1 MRKHDTTGKLIRWE
15 LKKIGAFPAIWLL
28 LCLLILANFLTCFFT
43 VRPNAAIAYPYRG
56 LQAVYRLSVESPEVF
71 EQEHRRLADTFG
83 DGNPDRIYSEGMVE
97 DVTLF
102 AQVKKAAVLPDA
114 FRDRVEKMI
123 AESERILAVTSA
135 HGETD
140 SYRVRYQRLVIE
152 KGNRLLE
159 ISVPTEPVHGWD
171 KLFSYSADAVFLA
184 LAAVFIAVLSATE
197 DRSTG
202 AEQLIRSCKK
212 GKSVT
217 VLAKAG
223 AVAVSVFAV
232 LVLAELSS
240 FCAVWLALGGYSDP
254 FVPIQSMSNVT
265 EAFFP
270 LTEYTYFGLSVCSLF
285 CKFFGLLL
293 LALPAA
299 AVAALLPHPLM
310 GYAGGVTLAA
320 AAYGMS
326 RLPAAQTG
334 QWALCNIFSL
344 SDTKTFFSRAR
355 YVSLF
360 GRPLPLFILFGLFG
374 IALMGLSFAA
384 MTLSR
389 TGAARPLRGLP
400 KLSFSIRLPEQ
411 KPKTVFGFEIR
422 KNRAVLLLSVLVLA
436 AGMISS
442 SVCYRTP
449 NSAYERCY
457 RGYIEK
463 IGGEY
468 TEEKESFLLAEKTRV
483 SQTIARES
491 EVRADW
497 EAGRMTAVAYSRY
510 LTELNTSL
518 IEKDVLDKLLSDAA
532 HLRRLRDDGIA
543 GSFVYETGFLR
554 YAERNVGF
562 FLPLYLAFL
571 CCAAVTREYRRSS
584 FGGRPVELIQ
594 TTCYAR
600 RGLFSGKVILCTGFS
615 GVCVLLW
622 NLTDLL
628 FARGIPDFPDRV
640 TPLVSVP
647 AFADAPS
654 GMTVGSYVTFGLVTS
669 VLGAAALAALF
680 LSLAWLCENTIFSV
694 TACLAVSIVPGL
706 LSRFGFVWIGYADV
720 SYLVRGS
727 RLMTFSIQTS
737 FLHSPVWLFLFLAF
751 ALGISGVV
759 LLTLSLKKLRYQKP
773 VFAR

>member
-1 MRKHDTTGKLIRWE
+1 MTGKMIRWE
-15 LKKIGAFPAIWLL
+15 LKKIGAFPAIRLL
-28 LCLLILANFLTCFFT
+28 LCLLILANFLVCFFT
-43 VRPNAAIAYPYRG
+43 VRPKAAVAYPYRG

-83 DGNPDRIYSEGMVE
+83 DGNPDRVYSEGMVE

-102 AQVKKAAVLPDA
+102 AHIKKAAALPDA

-123 AESERILAVTSA
+123 AESERILAVASA

-152 KGNRLLE
+152 KGNRLRE
-159 ISVPTEPVHGWD
+159 VSVPTEPVHGWD
-171 KLFSYSADAVFLA
+171 RLFSYSADAVFLA

-197 DRSTG
+197 DRNTG
-202 AEQLIRSCKK
+202 AEPLIRSCKK

-223 AVAVSVFAV
+223 AVTVSVFAV
-232 LVLAELSS
+232 LVLVELSS

-254 FVPIQSMSNVT
+254 FAPIQSMSSVT

-270 LTEYTYFGLSVCSLF
+270 LTEYTYFGLFLCSLF
-285 CKFFGLLL
+285 WKFFGLLL

-299 AVAALLPHPLM
+299 AVASLLPHPLM
-310 GYAGGVTLAA
+310 GYAGGVSVAALAF
-320 AAYGMS
+320 GMS
-326 RLPAAQTG
+326 RLPAAQSG

-344 SDTKTFFSRAR
+344 SDTKTFFSRSR

-360 GRPLPLFILFGLFG
+360 GGPVSLFILFGFAG
-374 IALMGLSFAA
+374 IALIGLSLAV

-400 KLSFSIRLPEQ
+400 KLSFSIRLPER

-422 KNRAVLLLSVLVLA
+422 KNRIVLLLFVLVLA
-436 AGMISS
+436 AGVISS

-468 TEEKESFLLAEKTRV
+468 TEEKESFLLDEKTRV
-483 SQTIARES
+483 SQTLARES

-510 LTELNTSL
+510 LTELNTAL

-532 HLRRLRDDGIA
+532 YLRHLRDDGIA

-554 YAERNVGF
+554 YAERNVDF

-571 CCAAVTREYRRSS
+571 CCAAVMREYRRSS
-584 FGGRPVELIQ
+584 SGGRPVELLQ
-594 TTCYAR
+594 TTRYAR
-600 RGLFSGKVILCTGFS
+600 RGLFSGKVILCTAFS
-615 GVCVLLW
+615 GSCVFLW

-628 FARGIPDFPDRV
+628 FAKGIPDFPDRA

-654 GMTVGSYVTFGLVTS
+654 GMTVEGYVTVGLLTS

-680 LSLAWLCENTIFSV
+680 LSFAWLCENTIFSV
-694 TACLAVSIVPGL
+694 TACVAVSAVPGL

-720 SYLVRGS
+720 SHLIRGS

-737 FLHSPVWLFLFLAF
+737 FIHSPLWTVLFLGFFFGSAAVSL
-751 ALGISGVV
+751 SV
-759 LLTLSLKKLRYQKP
+759 LSYKKFRL
-773 VFAR
+773 